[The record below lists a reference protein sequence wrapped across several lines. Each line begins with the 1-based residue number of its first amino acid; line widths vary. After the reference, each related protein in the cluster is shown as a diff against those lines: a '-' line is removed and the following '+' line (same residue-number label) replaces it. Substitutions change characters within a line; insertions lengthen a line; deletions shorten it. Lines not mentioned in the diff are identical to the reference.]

1 MAVRDF
7 RELQVYRMAYVAAM
21 RIYALSKAFPPE
33 ERYAL
38 TSQIRRSS
46 RSVCNNLA
54 EAWRKR
60 RYEAAFISK
69 LSDSDSEAAETSVSL
84 DFARDCGFI
93 SREEHAK
100 LTDQYEQIC
109 RMLTT
114 MMNDSGR
121 WCLPKTP

>member
-1 MAVRDF
+1 
-7 RELQVYRMAYVAAM
+7 M
-21 RIYALSKAFPPE
+21 RIYELSKSFPQE

-60 RYEAAFISK
+60 RYEAAFVSK
-69 LSDSDSEAAETSVSL
+69 LSDSDSEAAETAVSL

-93 SREEHAK
+93 SVEEHHT
-100 LTDQYEQIC
+100 LIDQYDQIC
-109 RMLTT
+109 RMLVT
-114 MMNDSGR
+114 MMNEASR
-121 WCLPKTP
+121 WCTRKTSYPPL